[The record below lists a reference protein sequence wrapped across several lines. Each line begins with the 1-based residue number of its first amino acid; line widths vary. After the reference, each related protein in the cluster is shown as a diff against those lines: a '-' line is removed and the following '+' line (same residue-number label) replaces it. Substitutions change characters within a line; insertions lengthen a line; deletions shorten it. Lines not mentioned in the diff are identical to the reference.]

1 MYYNVITCEKRGEQ
15 MNCEFPKIISELRKS
30 KGIKQADL
38 AYAVGSTVRTI
49 SRIETGERDASLIL
63 ALKIAK
69 QLEKPVE
76 EVFEDG

>member
-1 MYYNVITCEKRGEQ
+1 MKNKVK
-15 MNCEFPKIISELRKS
+15 ELRKS

-49 SRIETGERDASLIL
+49 SRIETGKRDASLIL
-63 ALKIAK
+63 ALKFAK